1 MKIYQVGG
9 CVRDMLRGKKPQ
21 DFDYVVTGSSPQE
34 MLALGYI
41 EVGKSFPVFL
51 HPQTKEEYAL
61 ARKEIKTGPRHQDF
75 KFIFSPDVS
84 LEQDLERRD
93 FTCNA
98 IAYDPC
104 NKTFIDPFNGKKDIQ
119 NKILRHINSEHFQ
132 EDPLRIL
139 RLCRFT
145 AQLDFTPAPET
156 IELVKRMTSSGML
169 SYLSPE
175 RIWKELE
182 KALQFATFNNF
193 LLTARTCGVL
203 KFLLPEVEQ
212 LWHTPE
218 RTDYHPEGN
227 SGDHTLL
234 TLQQAQSGNALVR
247 FALLFHDIGKT
258 VTPANI
264 LPSHHKHEQN
274 GLDIIRRICRRLKI
288 PNNYRDFALFVCR
301 NHMKFYKISEMR
313 ISTLTDFA
321 EEVAHLGSYG
331 IENYIMVCK
340 ADAFGNL
347 APHTDE
353 KETAFL
359 TNEKKLRS
367 VIKIITSSKATDMP
381 NFALLPKDE
390 NFREKFRQYKIH
402 LVKEFLAS
410 DTD

>member
-234 TLQQAQSGNALVR
+234 TLQQAQSGNALV
-247 FALLFHDIGKT
+247 H
-258 VTPANI
+258 
-264 LPSHHKHEQN
+264 
-274 GLDIIRRICRRLKI
+274 RLKI

-321 EEVAHLGSYG
+321 EEIAHLGSYG
-331 IENYIMVCK
+331 IENYIMACK

-367 VIKIITSSKATDMP
+367 VIKIITSAKATDMP